1 MEWIFEQGRPIYT
14 QIVEQIRINIANGTY
29 EPGQQLPS
37 VRDLA
42 MEAAVNPNTMQR
54 AFSELERDGL
64 IYTVRT
70 SGRFVTEEEGKL
82 DILQKKLGQEFI
94 EDLFE
99 KLRKLGMSKKEIM
112 DAIEEWAKEMK

>member
-70 SGRFVTEEEGKL
+70 SGRFVTEEEG
-82 DILQKKLGQEFI
+82 
-94 EDLFE
+94 
-99 KLRKLGMSKKEIM
+99 
-112 DAIEEWAKEMK
+112 

>member
-1 MEWIFEQGRPIYT
+1 
-14 QIVEQIRINIANGTY
+14 
-29 EPGQQLPS
+29 
-37 VRDLA
+37 

-99 KLRKLGMSKKEIM
+99 KLQKLGMSKKEIM

>member
-99 KLRKLGMSKKEIM
+99 KLQKLGMSKKEIM

>member
-99 KLRKLGMSKKEIM
+99 KLQKLGMSKKEIM
-112 DAIEEWAKEMK
+112 DAIEESAKEMK